1 MGINLRSESKVISS
15 TSKEIR
21 YRVWWALYTLE
32 HLLCIMTGRPIS
44 YAEKSCTT
52 PHPVPFEEE
61 DFQDP
66 YVAGVLANH
75 QLRRQCLDEVLSA
88 PPKPSIPISSATPG
102 NTWREAVIHGA
113 YQQAATNIPRIT
125 PNVSLYFVFFV
136 ELTLIM
142 RKAID
147 TLYSPGAAQRP
158 WVEVESS
165 ILGLSEQ
172 IDSWFRKLPDV
183 FRFRDNHKDDRFARQ
198 RASLAFRYYS
208 TRLTISRPCLRRL
221 DRQPGKDR
229 EPNRPVDSTATLG
242 IDSACQMLALLP
254 DEPDVIWLNRV
265 SPWWCV
271 LHYLMQSTAV
281 LLLEIAYRAQH
292 NPHGVLPIFEHA
304 KKAVRWL
311 HRMSSGSVD
320 SQRAWNLCDDII
332 RRLAGKL
339 ALDVSDLPVTRRTA
353 ETSKSKPPANP
364 TVIPT
369 PSVDDDH
376 IRPQAAPDA
385 STSHV
390 PKNIMVHPSV
400 LTEYDQYLTYDMA
413 LDDLLGSP
421 LLSPG
426 NPCVGL
432 SDIDADY

>member
-1 MGINLRSESKVISS
+1 
-15 TSKEIR
+15 
-21 YRVWWALYTLE
+21 
-32 HLLCIMTGRPIS
+32 MTGRPIS

-52 PHPVPFEEE
+52 PLPVPFEEE

-66 YVAGVLANH
+66 YVAGVLSNH
-75 QLRRQCLDEVLSA
+75 QLRRQCLDDVLSA
-88 PPKPSIPISSATPG
+88 PPKPSIPATPTTPG
-102 NTWREAVIHGA
+102 NSWREAVVIHA
-113 YQQAATNIPRIT
+113 PYQQTATRVPRLIT

-158 WVEVESS
+158 WVEVEGS

-172 IDSWFRKLPDV
+172 IETWFEKLPEV
-183 FRFRDNHKDDRFARQ
+183 FRFKDGHKDDRFVRQ

-221 DRQPGKDR
+221 DRQPSNDR
-229 EPNRPVDSTATLG
+229 EPSRPVDSTATLG
-242 IDSACQMLALLP
+242 INSACQMLALLP
-254 DEPDVIWLNRV
+254 EEPDVIWLNRI

-281 LLLEIAYRAQH
+281 LLIEIAYRAQH

-332 RRLAGKL
+332 RRLARKL
-339 ALDVSDLPVTRRTA
+339 SLDVADLPTTRLSV
-353 ETSKSKPPANP
+353 ETNNIPTHP
-364 TVIPT
+364 TVLST
-369 PSVDDDH
+369 PSMDDH
-376 IRPQAAPDA
+376 ILHQPAPEA
-385 STSHV
+385 SASHA

-426 NPCVGL
+426 NPCVSL